1 MKQLTRD
8 TAAEYDD
15 FISVNKPTKNESE
28 FKLLLGSTDDGP
40 TIRPKPKDSEYPEEW
55 QRLYV
60 NFNNFDDYASFMFK
74 FGQAPNP
81 KLTQIAFTSTQQ
93 NALDKFFGD

>member
-1 MKQLTRD
+1 MKQLIRD

-15 FISVNKPTKNESE
+15 FTSVNKSTETDSE

-55 QRLYV
+55 QSLYV

-74 FGQAPNP
+74 LGQAPNP
-81 KLTQIAFTSTQQ
+81 KLTQTVFTSTQQ